1 MKVDKVVAY
10 RERTERLARLNPP
23 SWFAS
28 GAGAD
33 RKAAAAWMVRNDI
46 DGNDVR
52 SAAFTAFVAM
62 TALSIALAIL
72 LWMVLPIEQM
82 AFACLALLMLPAL
95 APTSLLS
102 FARQRVLEE
111 ERAILRDS
119 PSVIGMLSMSINV
132 RPSLEGAVSTAA
144 QGDGLLNHRLR
155 ASWWE
160 AMSGRAASL
169 EHAVMDLASSVGEMN
184 EGFRQALVLTIAS
197 TKQGTRAGID
207 RLLDRANWLVLEG
220 VREKGDRYVASLSV
234 PTMVLFAFGV
244 LLPVMLFS
252 LMPLL
257 SVSTGTGPAGFA
269 PPPLSVPVVALLM
282 LVIFPAC
289 TFAYAQGILRRH
301 PFGTTPDR
309 NAIMPSDLMVV
320 TSLVVVAMT
329 IIIVWPEL
337 GAVPALLLLAYGTSA
352 WFILRL
358 HRWSEEESKRPRAE
372 RELVLALFLIGNH
385 LASGGSFET
394 ALTELARGKEGMAR
408 ELCHRLLH
416 QVRCDRERVSKIVE
430 EDALLLSVSP
440 TLRQAFSTVV
450 QCGMVDP
457 RAATRT
463 ALNLAQYLSDL
474 QATES
479 KVRERLQ
486 GVVDMMS
493 YTASFFAP
501 IVLAVSA
508 SLFQVVSVLTGS
520 GEGQEGLMLIGGIY
534 TLELCAVVT
543 YFNHMMVGKNDPR
556 GAVYRFARK
565 APVAISVYVVTFLV
579 AQQGLVM
586 IA

>member
-1 MKVDKVVAY
+1 MKADKVAVF
-10 RERTERLARLNPP
+10 RDRVRRLARLRPP

-28 GAGAD
+28 GGRPD
-33 RKAAAAWMVRNDI
+33 QQSTLAWMGRNDI
-46 DGNDVR
+46 DENDLR
-52 SAAFTAFVAM
+52 SAAFTALVILA
-62 TALSIALAIL
+62 ALSLVLAV
-72 LWMVLPIEQM
+72 VLGMMLPLDQL
-82 AFACLALLMLPAL
+82 AFACLALVTLPAL

-102 FARQRVLEE
+102 FPRQRVLDEQ
-111 ERAILRDS
+111 RAILRDS
-119 PSVIGMLSMSINV
+119 PSVIGTLSMSINV
-132 RPSLEGAVSTAA
+132 RPSLEGAVSMAA
-144 QGDGLLNHRLR
+144 RGDGLLNHRLR

-160 AMSGRAASL
+160 SMSGRAVSL
-169 EHAVMDLASSVGEMN
+169 ESAVMDLASSVGELN
-184 EGFRQALVLTIAS
+184 EGLRQALVLTIAS

-220 VREKGDRYVASLSV
+220 VREKGDRYVSSLSV

-257 SVSTGTGPAGFA
+257 SVSAGTGPAGLA
-269 PPPLSVPVVALLM
+269 PPPMSIPVVGLLM

-301 PFGTTPDR
+301 PLGVNSTG
-309 NAIMPSDLMVV
+309 NALFASDL
-320 TSLVVVAMT
+320 LVVGILVAVAIALPFLWT
-329 IIIVWPEL
+329 DL
-337 GAVPALLLLAYGTSA
+337 GVVPALLLLAYGVSA

-358 HRWSEEESKRPRAE
+358 HRWNEEERKRPRAE

-394 ALTELARGKEGMAR
+394 ALTALAQGKEGTSR
-408 ELCHRLLH
+408 DLCRRLLH
-416 QVRCDRERVSKIVE
+416 LVRCDRERVPKMVE

-450 QCGMVDP
+450 ECALVDP

-474 QATES
+474 QSTES

-493 YTASFFAP
+493 YTATFFAP
-501 IVLAVSA
+501 IVLAVTA

-543 YFNHMMVGKNDPR
+543 YFNHMMIGGTDPR
-556 GAVYRFARK
+556 GAVYRFARR
-565 APVAISVYVVTFLV
+565 APIAISVYVVTFMV
-579 AQQGLVM
+579 AQEGLTM